1 MEVNF
6 AMIIAVLIVLVF
18 VYTFW
23 NPMSEAFSEVVYLD
37 QMAMKN
43 SDPMYFKYSSWE
55 RDVDGMSPRDYYL
68 ENNTNYANKVA
79 PGYFAGDG
87 LYVDHTDYL
96 NMPRQYRP
104 VTGAEAVKP
113 VSAAAPEIISRRGE
127 ADKLEGDMLSD
138 VMSEG
143 VY

>member
-1 MEVNF
+1 MDINTAV
-6 AMIIAVLIVLVF
+6 IIAVLIVLIF

-23 NPMSEAFSEVVYLD
+23 SPMAEAFSEIVYLD

-68 ENNTNYANKVA
+68 ENQTNYLNQVA
-79 PGYFAGDG
+79 PGYFKGNG
-87 LYVDHTDYL
+87 LYRDHTDYL
-96 NMPRQYRP
+96 NMPKQYRP
-104 VTGAEAVKP
+104 VTNDMAP
-113 VSAAAPEIISRRGE
+113 LSAAAPEIMSRRGQAE
-127 ADKLEGDMLSD
+127 SVETS
-138 VMSEG
+138 VMNGVFEEG